1 MRKEPLFRL
10 LEVADAFLKKKASI
24 GQLREAVKEAKKLRD
39 IYVPDEYHRRVGT
52 G

>member
-10 LEVADAFLKKKASI
+10 LEVADAFLKKKATV
-24 GQLREAVKEAKKLRD
+24 GQLREAVKEAKKYRD
-39 IYVPDEYHRRVGT
+39 AYVPVVDHRRVGT